1 MRKDNL
7 TICRLPGL
15 IADSG
20 LRDEVQAAVDVA
32 CVATKFARDW
42 RNRRIAHRDLAL
54 AISSGA
60 EPLASASR
68 QQVGEAMDK
77 VSEVIKRISRRYLD
91 SDIAFHILREPR
103 GAEALLYVIRDGLE
117 ADEARHERLRAGKL
131 APGDYGPPRA
141 L

>member
-1 MRKDNL
+1 
-7 TICRLPGL
+7 
-15 IADSG
+15 
-20 LRDEVQAAVDVA
+20 
-32 CVATKFARDW
+32 
-42 RNRRIAHRDLAL
+42 
-54 AISSGA
+54 
-60 EPLASASR
+60 
-68 QQVGEAMDK
+68 MDK